1 MRLEQTLQMYEVGRS
16 ETFEMS
22 VYNIS
27 SRLYE
32 LYTGG
37 SGGIKISGNKLII
50 TIKDLEIDELKDVHD
65 TYKIDRYDNLYG
77 GHTTSTSQNNQKKR
91 ISHGDD

>member
-27 SRLYE
+27 NRLYE

-65 TYKIDRYDNLYG
+65 TYKIDRYDNLYR
-77 GHTTSTSQNNQKKR
+77 GHTTLTSQNNHKKR